1 MTGRHLADRVL
12 PPLVVLVAALAVV
25 HTAARLPY
33 FSYDEGV
40 YFHQAAEW
48 ARGRTPYTDF
58 FVPQPPG
65 ILCVGWAS
73 EKVGVGIG
81 GVRAFT
87 ALCGL
92 VLLYQTYRLGRRV
105 SDPVG
110 WAAAGFLASSA
121 EWTYTALEAATQTP
135 ATVLI
140 LLAVELV
147 LAKRLG
153 WAGVVIGLATL
164 FRVQAMTLL
173 PGLGL
178 AVFVRDGFFRS
189 RKRERRTTEEP
200 SLTLPARTG
209 PSLTLPAPN
218 GLVKLASAVVVAAAI
233 HGLLSATVPGYWE
246 GVFQFQFDRPRMVW
260 ESRAEVLTE
269 TFGQPAAVFGLLAA
283 AGFVLK
289 DGGMRPLGIIGLVTA
304 VVTAFAGNSLF
315 RPYFVAVLPLL
326 AVCGATAVNE
336 LLARFRHPPRAWAVV
351 AVLTAACGIGAIRL
365 HAELDRNREPHRQFL
380 DAIRATPADVWLTTD
395 GRLLELTGKRMA
407 GDYFATDPGGLF
419 VRDPTRFQS
428 WFRERLV
435 TADAVAVTDLLT
447 MIADEDT
454 ARAVFASGK
463 PVVFESDDGR
473 RTFSRLAGK

>member
-12 PPLVVLVAALAVV
+12 PVLVMLVAALAVV
-25 HTAARLPY
+25 HTATRLPY

-48 ARGRTPYTDF
+48 ARGRTPYTEF

-65 ILCVGWAS
+65 ILCVGWAA
-73 EKVGVGIG
+73 EKLGVGIG

-87 ALCGL
+87 VLCGL

-105 SDPVG
+105 SALVG
-110 WAAAGFLASSA
+110 WAAAGFLASTA

-164 FRVQAMTLL
+164 FRVQALTLL

-178 AVFVRDGFFRS
+178 AVLARDGWR
-189 RKRERRTTEEP
+189 
-200 SLTLPARTG
+200 A
-209 PSLTLPAPN
+209 
-218 GLVKLASAVVVAAAI
+218 GLIGSVKLASAVGVAVAI
-233 HGLLSATVPGYWE
+233 HGLLSMTVTGYWD
-246 GVFQFQFDRPRMVW
+246 GVFRFQFDRPRMPW
-260 ESRAEVLTE
+260 QTRTQVLTE

-283 AGFVLK
+283 VGLMLK
-289 DGGMRPLGIIGLVTA
+289 DGGMRPLAIAGLVTA

-315 RPYFVAVLPLL
+315 RPYFIAVLPLL
-326 AVCGATAVNE
+326 AVSGAAMVNE
-336 LLARFRHPPRAWAVV
+336 LLERFRHPPRAWAVV
-351 AVLTAACGIGAIRL
+351 AVLTAVCGIGAIRL
-365 HAELDRNREPHRQFL
+365 HAELERNREPHRRFL
-380 DAIRATPADVWLTTD
+380 DAIRDTPADVWLTTD
-395 GRLLELTGKRMA
+395 GRLLELTGKRMVD
-407 GDYFATDPGGLF
+407 DYFATDPGGLF
-419 VRDPTRFQS
+419 VRDPVRFQV
-428 WFRERLV
+428 WFRELLPK
-435 TADAVAVTDLLT
+435 ADAVAVTDLLA

-454 ARAVFASGK
+454 ARAVSASGK
-463 PVVFESDDGR
+463 PVVYESDDGR
-473 RTFSRLAGK
+473 RAFNELAGK